1 MLMLLLPSLALASGF
16 AQLQI
21 TMSITVMSS
30 IISISGT
37 VTDESG
43 APVADASIS
52 LEVKNPLSGTV
63 RVTHIRTDSAGIF
76 SDQFGLL
83 AGSPSGN
90 YTVYVMASKKPYI
103 DAYDTAQFSFYLGDF
118 ILVASQ
124 SQISVQQGS
133 AGTIDLTVSG
143 VYGFADPVALE
154 ASGFPAG
161 VSYRFSRQVTLPNS
175 TVQMS
180 IEADPST
187 TSGSYHIYITATGG
201 GRNRNVDLILYVTE
215 RPEPVLPILPI
226 LLIMAVATGTVIVT
240 IFIYSRMK
248 RAIVNQKAPT
258 KDYVAATRALVRLE
272 ELRGQG
278 RIQEEEY
285 RRLRKEYEE
294 KIRRSVKA

>member
-21 TMSITVMSS
+21 TISITVMSS

-52 LEVKNPLSGTV
+52 LEVKNPFGGTV

-90 YTVYVMASKKPYI
+90 YTVYVRASKEPYI

-161 VSYRFSRQVTLPNS
+161 VSYRFSRQVALPNS
-175 TVQMS
+175 TLQMS

-201 GRNRNVDLILYVTE
+201 GRNRNVGLILYVTE
-215 RPEPVLPILPI
+215 RPEPILPI
-226 LLIMAVATGTVIVT
+226 LLIMAVATGTVIVA

-258 KDYVAATRALVRLE
+258 KDYVAATRVLVRLE
-272 ELRGQG
+272 ELRAQG
-278 RIQEEEY
+278 GIQEEEY
-285 RRLRKEYEE
+285 RKLRKEYEE